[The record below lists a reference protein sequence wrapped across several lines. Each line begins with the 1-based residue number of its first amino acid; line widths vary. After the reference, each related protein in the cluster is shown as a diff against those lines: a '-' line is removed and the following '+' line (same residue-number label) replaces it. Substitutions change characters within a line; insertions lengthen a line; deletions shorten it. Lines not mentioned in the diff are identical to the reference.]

1 MTLTVVLS
9 TVLFLGVCLGV
20 ALSAS
25 RRRKKLFL
33 QSHSVTADQ
42 LHEILF
48 ASSAAASVQVIDVRQ
63 PLDLLASSQIIPGSR
78 RIPPK
83 EILENPELFPRDQD
97 TIVYCTCPSDQTA
110 GKIMQRAVS
119 LGFERVK
126 VLHGGLD
133 AWKEKSYPVEPYE
146 SVFHLDTPA

>member
-1 MTLTVVLS
+1 MTLTEVAFAVVILAS
-9 TVLFLGVCLGV
+9 CFGIWLW
-20 ALSAS
+20 SS
-25 RRRKKLFL
+25 RRRKRLFL
-33 QSHSVTADQ
+33 ESHSIDAEQ

-48 ASSAAASVQVIDVRQ
+48 AGGRAESVQVIDVRQ

-83 EILENPELFPRDQD
+83 EILENPNIFLRDQD

-133 AWKEKSYPVEPYE
+133 AWKEKSYPVEAYE